1 MIGCKGREVAGAAV
15 LKNEEKTKKRRPAAL
30 PSVDGLRP
38 VGRFAYAQ
46 R

>member
-1 MIGCKGREVAGAAV
+1 MKKSCAGV
-15 LKNEEKTKKRRPAAL
+15 RRRSPEKPKKRRPAAL
-30 PSVDGLRP
+30 QSVDGLRP